1 MSSWSNRRSRKISLS
16 KKKSVKRFQVL
27 YESVTGV
34 SVPRRGQGPIEVLS
48 KVETIEAVTVYFEAL
63 TNMVRVIARKV
74 ENEGLVLTNPAAAQK
89 FQMEFEASANN
100 AGMETLKGKGVSL
113 EEFNQLKSIKAIQM

>member
-1 MSSWSNRRSRKISLS
+1 M
-16 KKKSVKRFQVL
+16 KRFQVL
-27 YESVTGV
+27 YESLTGV